1 MKILVVEDEP
11 ASRRLV
17 VINLTWGGHEVVE
30 ADGGEA
36 GWQAFLREQTRL
48 VITDWMMPEV
58 NGTELIRRIR
68 SAGQAGY
75 TYIILLTAMGTKE
88 HVVVGLESGAD
99 DYVTKPYDTQELLAR
114 VAIGERILKLEES
127 LLTSR
132 QQMTYL
138 ATHDVLTGLLNRRA
152 VQERAEAEL
161 NRANRESVPLSLI
174 LLDVDH
180 FKSVNDRFGHA
191 VGDQALQLVARL
203 LTQRVRTYDWVG
215 RWGGEEFL
223 MVLPGTPLPEAG
235 VAADRIRE
243 ALEAAALPLAAG
255 GEVKMTVSLGVA
267 CVTPVAG
274 RSPSLEEV
282 VRQTDAALYRAKGLG
297 RNRVCLAE

>member
-1 MKILVVEDEP
+1 
-11 ASRRLV
+11 
-17 VINLTWGGHEVVE
+17 
-30 ADGGEA
+30 
-36 GWQAFLREQTRL
+36 
-48 VITDWMMPEV
+48 
-58 NGTELIRRIR
+58 
-68 SAGQAGY
+68 
-75 TYIILLTAMGTKE
+75 
-88 HVVVGLESGAD
+88 VVVGLESGAD

-191 VGDQALQLVARL
+191 VGDQALKLVARL
-203 LTQRVRTYDWVG
+203 LTQQVRTYDWVG

-255 GEVKMTVSLGVA
+255 GDVKLTVSLGVA

-282 VRQTDAALYRAKGLG
+282 VRQADTALYRAKGLG